1 MESSAPG
8 PQQVDPA
15 QVGILDSNSDD
26 TSRFTPA
33 SPPSLPRD
41 DGHAIAVITR
51 SRRHSVIAQVRKVES
66 DAKENCVSLIIR
78 TGMLLKID
86 HTAVVTAVSFLHRFY
101 AEHSVFKNDR
111 FAISMAC
118 LYLGG
123 KVADSPKSSRDV
135 LMAGFSV
142 LYPKVRPTKEW
153 LDAAR
158 KKLVRAERVVLYQ
171 TGFKFASKTAN
182 QHMLDLLQERQLN
195 SFLTSTLKG
204 DAVKFFNLSN
214 ALVRACCWV
223 ECRVLCGAL
232 SRDGGR
238 SDDGGR
244 SQTPLLLVPLS
255 HSFPSLTR
263 SRCQVNSSA
272 KIPLIVEY
280 HPKTIA
286 AACVWFAM
294 KLFKLPDGALNQPR
308 PWYAQFATAE
318 DLKDISERLSSTL
331 SEKAGLVHWEEAPTA
346 VGSGANLPPKQQ
358 PPAAGGTA

>member
-15 QVGILDSNSDD
+15 QVGILDSNSEDS
-26 TSRFTPA
+26 SRFTPA
-33 SPPSLPRD
+33 SPPSLLPHD
-41 DGHAIAVITR
+41 DGHATAVITR
-51 SRRHSVIAQVRKVES
+51 SRCRSVIAQVRKVES

-101 AEHSVFKNDR
+101 AENSVFKNDR

-142 LYPKVRPTKEW
+142 LYPKERPTKEW

-182 QHMLDLLQERQLN
+182 QHMLDLLREKQLN

-214 ALVRACCWV
+214 ALVRALFLGRMSNV
-223 ECRVLCGAL
+223 ECCAVLCRGTE
-232 SRDGGR
+232 
-238 SDDGGR
+238 DDPMTAVAR
-244 SQTPLLLVPLS
+244 RPRS

-272 KIPLIVEY
+272 KIPLVVEY

-346 VGSGANLPPKQQ
+346 VGSGANPPPKPQQ
-358 PPAAGGTA
+358 PAAGGIRKP

>member
-1 MESSAPG
+1 
-8 PQQVDPA
+8 
-15 QVGILDSNSDD
+15 
-26 TSRFTPA
+26 
-33 SPPSLPRD
+33 
-41 DGHAIAVITR
+41 
-51 SRRHSVIAQVRKVES
+51 VES

-101 AEHSVFKNDR
+101 AENSVFKNDR

-142 LYPKVRPTKEW
+142 LYPKERPTKEW

-182 QHMLDLLQERQLN
+182 QHMLDLLREKQLN

-214 ALVRACCWV
+214 ALVRALLLGRMSNV
-223 ECRVLCGAL
+223 ECRMLRGAL

-238 SDDGGR
+238 PDDGGR
-244 SQTPLLLVPLS
+244 SQTPLSLVPLS
-255 HSFPSLTR
+255 HSFSLPGQFERQDPPGRGVSPKDNR
-263 SRCQVNSSA
+263 SGVRLVCNEAVQASGRGPES
-272 KIPLIVEY
+272 
-280 HPKTIA
+280 A
-286 AACVWFAM
+286 AALVRTVRHRGRSEGHQRA
-294 KLFKLPDGALNQPR
+294 
-308 PWYAQFATAE
+308 AQQHA
-318 DLKDISERLSSTL
+318 
-331 SEKAGLVHWEEAPTA
+331 
-346 VGSGANLPPKQQ
+346 Q
-358 PPAAGGTA
+358 